1 MKIIYTLGDVNGI
14 GLEVFF
20 KTLKYFSQNPNSL
33 SEDST
38 FYIAANV
45 GLISKYLDFLKSKA
59 KLNSNS
65 NLFDDIKIVENSE
78 KANERIDES
87 QFSINYIIK
96 IENIECKIIEIVDDF
111 ELEPGINSANAGLAA
126 IKSIEFATVNTLNKI
141 FDAIITLPISK
152 KAIQMAGSDFQGHTE
167 MLADICNSSNYQMIL
182 FHEKIRV
189 ALVTI
194 HIPIHEIEKNI
205 NKENLEN
212 NIIAFNNSL
221 QRDFAIKNPKIAI
234 LGLNPHAGENGKIGH
249 HENKIILPLL
259 QVLNSQDYDLEGP
272 YPADGFFAHGLYK
285 KFDGILAMY
294 HDQGLI
300 PLKLLA
306 QGAGTNFTAGLPI
319 VRCSPDHG
327 TAFNI
332 AFEGIADALSTINS
346 TIEAVNI
353 FHNNEKYKIK

>member
-1 MKIIYTLGDVNGI
+1 MNIIYTLGDVNGI

-20 KTLKYFSQNPNSL
+20 KSLHYFSQN
-33 SEDST
+33 ST
-38 FYIAANV
+38 LLGEETNFFIAANYK
-45 GLISKYLDFLKSKA
+45 LISKYLDLLKSKT
-59 KLNSNS
+59 NSTIFNE
-65 NLFDDIKIVENSE
+65 IKIIKNTNTN
-78 KANERIDES
+78 KN
-87 QFSINYIIK
+87 QLTINYCIK
-96 IENIECKIIEIVDDF
+96 LDNLECKIIEIVDDF
-111 ELEPGINSANAGLAA
+111 ELEPGINSANSGLAA
-126 IKSIEFATVNTLNKI
+126 IKSIEFATINTLNKN

-167 MLADICNSSNYQMIL
+167 MLANLCQSSKYQMIL

-194 HIPIHEIEKNI
+194 HIPINEIEKNI

-212 NIIAFNNSL
+212 NIIAFNDSL
-221 QRDFAIKNPKIAI
+221 QRDFAIKQPKIAI
-234 LGLNPHAGENGKIGH
+234 LGLNPHAGENGKIGN
-249 HENKIILPLL
+249 HEIDIIIPLL
-259 QVLNSQDYDLEGP
+259 QELNAQNFKLDGP
-272 YPADGFFAHGLYK
+272 FPADGFFAHGLYK
-285 KFDGILAMY
+285 QYDGILAMF

-332 AFEGIADALSTINS
+332 AFVGIADALSTINS
-346 TIEAVNI
+346 TIEAINI
-353 FHNNEKYKIK
+353 FQNNEKYKLNNL